1 MDRDDEKRLY
11 KRYDKELNISF
22 DFVYD
27 IEAKVKFAVINP
39 GGQSL
44 IPKKYSALSRNIS
57 VAGLS
62 FVSHKDLRIGDLL
75 YLEVYLPGAR
85 NSIPMKGEVEWS
97 HRAALSEQPSGPVVA
112 KTLFE
117 TGVKVL
123 FVDGQSVPETIHH
136 DQAYDVDWSIV
147 LASVFDN
154 YKLLIAGK
162 YRSQFKQ

>member
-1 MDRDDEKRLY
+1 MDRNDDKRQY
-11 KRYDKELNISF
+11 KRYDKEINIYF

-27 IEAKVKFAVINP
+27 IEAKVKFEIVN
-39 GGQSL
+39 QEDQRL
-44 IPKKYSALSRNIS
+44 VPKKYSAISRNIS

-62 FVSHKDLRIGDLL
+62 FVSHKNLQKGDLL
-75 YLEVYLPGAR
+75 HLEIYLPGAR
-85 NSIPMKGEVEWS
+85 NPIPMKGEVKWS
-97 HRAALSEQPSGPVVA
+97 HQAALSEQPLRPITD
-112 KTLFE
+112 KILFE

-123 FVDGQSVPETIHH
+123 LVNGESVFESIHH

-162 YRSQFKQ
+162 YRSPKQ